1 MRLSFGSMVS
11 QHLLRL
17 ISAFF
22 VTVILNPAISFAGC
36 IEQLEG
42 KAYVNLPQNVCPDYT
57 DILLGRTVQ
66 QQEYGGV
73 ICDRPHESY
82 ILLQKLLNY
91 TQQGKAVWQVV
102 QIKQVAKPTPQSF
115 VMGVGCE
122 LKVHNAGQDKEP
134 IFALVQPRASEEY
147 KTIAAWTVNLEKS
160 SFSALKAQQVVCK
173 NPLL

>member
-1 MRLSFGSMVS
+1 MRLSSRSMAS
-11 QHLLRL
+11 QCLPRL
-17 ISAFF
+17 ISVFF
-22 VTVILNPAISFAGC
+22 ITVILNPVISFADC
-36 IEQLEG
+36 IEQLQG

-57 DILLGRTVQ
+57 DILFGRTAQ

-102 QIKQVAKPTPQSF
+102 QIKQVAKPSPQSF

-122 LKVHNAGQDKEP
+122 LKLHNAGQDREP
-134 IFALVQPRASEEY
+134 IFALVQPKKDEEY
-147 KTIAAWTVNLEKS
+147 ETLAAWKVNLEKS

-173 NPLL
+173 SPLL